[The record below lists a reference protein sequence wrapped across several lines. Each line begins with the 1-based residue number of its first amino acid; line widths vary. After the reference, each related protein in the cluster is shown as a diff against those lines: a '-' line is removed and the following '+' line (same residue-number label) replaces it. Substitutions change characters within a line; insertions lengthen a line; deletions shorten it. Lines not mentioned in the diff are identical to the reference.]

1 MYFPSDHRYPGE
13 LPHWGASGHSFEDVG
28 VAEEVAFERGEDR
41 ARQKYTWAPQITSV
55 STLLN
60 QAQFNRFSTFYE
72 DELRAGTSRFDTLV
86 AAQGEDVAA
95 GTYQSAWWSAQFIAP
110 YTAEGIATSRG
121 IHYRITAQLLLLDGP
136 YATRTA
142 TTLRGV
148 TRSLSQHT
156 GQIASESVLRGL
168 AVQTSE
174 HPGRI
179 AQPTMRGTAEQI
191 TEHPGEIT
199 GSEDGLVTESGDD
212 WVSEGGER
220 MVSG

>member
-1 MYFPSDHRYPGE
+1 MWFPSDHRWPGE
-13 LPHWGASGHSFEDVG
+13 LPRFFQQGHAFDHIG
-28 VAEEVAFERGEDR
+28 VAEEVPFERGEDR
-41 ARQKYTWAPQITSV
+41 ARQKYTWAPQIVNLTTWLS
-55 STLLN
+55 
-60 QAQFNRFSTFYE
+60 QDEYNRFSAFYE
-72 DELRAGTSRFDTLV
+72 DELKAGTSRFDLEV
-86 AAQGEDVAA
+86 AEQGDEGVE
-95 GTYQSAWWSAQFIAP
+95 WWTGQFVAP
-110 YTAEGIATSRG
+110 YRWAINETGDLYQIG
-121 IHYRITAQLLLLDGP
+121 AQVLLLDGP

-179 AQPTMRGTAEQI
+179 AQPTLRGTAEQV
-191 TEHPGEIT
+191 TEHPGELA
-199 GSEDGLVTESGDD
+199 GLSEPFGLVTESGDD